1 MNLILLIAA
10 IALVQL
16 CVFGLLW
23 AAGIVQ
29 ITITWGIE
37 GKEE

>member
-1 MNLILLIAA
+1 MNLILLIVL

-23 AAGIVQ
+23 AAGIMQ
-29 ITITWGIE
+29 ITFTWGTE